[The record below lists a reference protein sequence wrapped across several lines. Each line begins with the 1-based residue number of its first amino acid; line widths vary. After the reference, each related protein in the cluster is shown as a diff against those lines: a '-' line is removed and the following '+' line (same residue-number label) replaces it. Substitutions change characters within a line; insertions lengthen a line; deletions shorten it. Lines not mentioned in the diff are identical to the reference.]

1 MQTWIVLTLPT
12 SFPLGLEIHF
22 WRIAFMSL
30 FTSCEGHW
38 HFYRQQTR
46 NMLFAFILRHIKK
59 HENIKIKSYP
69 LWHPYFCQ
77 LPGNSVL
84 ASWTTRRLSSTCT
97 LQPMSITYTRVLFT
111 GSSSTFFTSFIYF
124 TFHTL
129 KIVLYPPFEEVEIIE
144 LDGASQRVLWI
155 LQLLWVHVVC
165 DWIKTN
171 IQKVN

>member
-1 MQTWIVLTLPT
+1 MTSIFLPVAWQQCSCKLNHSKT
-12 SFPLGLEIHF
+12 EFNMYSTTHVNNIH
-22 WRIAFMSL
+22 
-30 FTSCEGHW
+30 
-38 HFYRQQTR
+38 
-46 NMLFAFILRHIKK
+46 
-59 HENIKIKSYP
+59 
-69 LWHPYFCQ
+69 
-77 LPGNSVL
+77 
-84 ASWTTRRLSSTCT
+84 
-97 LQPMSITYTRVLFT
+97 TRVLFT

-171 IQKVN
+171 IQKMLTNLKETGLPLRHHITIHLHSYLSVRWTSPLTLGIGYWCSCLWGCWDSFWCVSAP